1 MYISLPE
8 ESIQGHCSPHAQVL
22 RIRVRS
28 KPSADER
35 LSGVEQGLKALRA
48 VGTVHRNQAPPGV
61 RFLLLGLALAS
72 YFQALAQ
79 TRPPVA
85 PDREVV
91 DTHFGVP
98 VRDSYRYMEDLANSE
113 VQTWLKGQTDFTRS
127 VLDRIPGRE
136 GLRSRVEQLRNAT
149 TARVGDVR
157 MNGAWVYS
165 LKQLTG
171 ENTPKLYVREGLHAK
186 DRLLVDPESMSAPEG
201 THNSISYYAPSPDN
215 KYLAFGIASGGSENT
230 VLHVLDLTRGKETGD
245 VIDRAELGGPS
256 WTEEH
261 RLFYTRLQKLE
272 PDASPEGR
280 YLNARAYVHTLGTDP
295 DQDTALLGSGA
306 SPSPFLGP
314 TTYPF
319 VGTARGCP
327 WLFGVVLNGV
337 QKEWTIYLAPIR
349 SLAGGSPI
357 WRKVVDA
364 SDGVLKFTG
373 HSDDLFLLTHRG
385 ASNGKILK
393 LSLADPQMENARELL
408 PMSKGVITDLA
419 AAQDALYVVR
429 LKGGASELLRL
440 PYATGASVEN
450 LKLPFV
456 CDVSGLMADEHAPG
470 VAFFASAWTRV
481 GGVFAYDPRLKRV
494 LDIGLQPQ
502 GPFDNPKNLVVEEV
516 MVEAKDGVLVPMSI
530 VHRKGLKRDGNNPLI
545 LDGYGSYGIPQTP
558 GLDLSSLA
566 WYERGGV
573 IAVAHVRGGGEYGED
588 WHLAGSRLK
597 KPNTWRDGIACAEW
611 LIAHRYTSAAKLAI
625 QGSSAG
631 GIFVGRAI
639 TERPDLFAA
648 AIDASPL
655 SDMIRFESS
664 AGGAQNV
671 PEFGSITTDDGFR
684 SLLEM
689 SPFHKVVD
697 STRYPAVLLT
707 TGIND
712 PRVAPWQAAKMA
724 ARLQAASSSGKPILL
739 RIDYDAGHGFGSTK
753 KQLAEQHADMMAFLL
768 WQLGAKGFG
777 LPSEQ
782 AMAPCRRDPS

>member
-1 MYISLPE
+1 MYPRHLE
-8 ESIQGHCSPHAQVL
+8 ESVQGHCSTRADVL
-22 RIRVRS
+22 RICARL
-28 KPSADER
+28 KPSAEER
-35 LSGVEQGLKALRA
+35 LSDAGRDPKILRHVGVVNRIHGYSRIKCLI
-48 VGTVHRNQAPPGV
+48 
-61 RFLLLGLALAS
+61 LGFALAS
-72 YFQALAQ
+72 SCAALAQ
-79 TRPPVA
+79 ISQPSAPVRDA
-85 PDREVV
+85 L

-98 VRDSYRYMEDLANSE
+98 VHDHYRYMEDLANPE
-113 VQTWLKGQTDFTRS
+113 VQTWLKEQAAFTRS
-127 VLDRIPGRE
+127 ILDGIAGRE
-136 GLRSRVEQLRNAT
+136 ELLSRVEQLRNAA

-157 MNGAWVYS
+157 VNGARVYS
-165 LKQLTG
+165 LKQLAG
-171 ENTPKLYVREGLHAK
+171 ENASKLYVRDGLHGS
-186 DRLLVDPESMSAPEG
+186 DRLLVDPDSMTATRG

-230 VLHVLDLTRGKETGD
+230 ILHVLDLTRGKETED
-245 VIDRAELGGPS
+245 IIDRAELGGPS
-256 WTEEH
+256 WTEDH
-261 RLFYTRLQKLE
+261 RLFYTRLQKLG
-272 PDASPEGR
+272 PGTRPEEK

-295 DQDTALLGSGA
+295 DQDTALLGAGA
-306 SPSPFLGP
+306 SPSPSLAP

-319 VGTARGCP
+319 VGAARGCP

-349 SLAGGSPI
+349 SLENDSPA

-364 SDGVLKFTG
+364 SDGVVSFTG
-373 HSDDLFLLTHRG
+373 HGSDLFLLTHRG

-393 LSLADPQMENARELL
+393 LSLADPRMENAQEFLATGN
-408 PMSKGVITDLA
+408 GVITGLA
-419 AAQDALYVVR
+419 AAGDALYVVR
-429 LKGGASELLRL
+429 SKGGSSELLRL
-440 PYATGASVEN
+440 PYAPGSSKEA

-456 CDVSGLMADEHAPG
+456 CDISRLMADEQAPG
-470 VAFFASAWTRV
+470 VAYFASAWSRA
-481 GGVFAYDPRLKRV
+481 GGIFAYDPRLKRV
-494 LDIGLQPQ
+494 LDTGLQPQ
-502 GPFDNPKNLVVEEV
+502 GPFDNPKNLVAEEV
-516 MVEAKDGVLVPMSI
+516 MVQAKDGVLIPMSI
-530 VHRKGLKRDGNNPLI
+530 VYRKGLRRDGSNPLI
-545 LDGYGSYGIPQTP
+545 LDGYGSYGIAQTP
-558 GLDLSSLA
+558 GLDPSSVA
-566 WYERGGV
+566 WYERGGI

-631 GIFVGRAI
+631 GVFVGRAI

-664 AGGAQNV
+664 AGGAQNI
-671 PEFGSITTDDGFR
+671 PEFGSITTEEGFR

-689 SPFHKVVD
+689 SPYHKAVD

-724 ARLQAASSSGKPILL
+724 ARLQAASTSGKPILL
-739 RIDYDAGHGFGSTK
+739 RIDYDAGHGFGSTM
-753 KQLAEQHADMMAFLL
+753 KQLAGQHADMMAFLL

-777 LPSEQ
+777 LTVP
-782 AMAPCRRDPS
+782 AL